1 MPADAVRPVSSNM
14 IHALMMAA
22 IAVDEDTAVR
32 CVVLTGAG
40 RLFCGG
46 GDVARFVESGD
57 HLPTFLKEITI
68 YINAAISRLAR
79 MDKPLIVA
87 VNGPAAGAG
96 LGLALL
102 GDIVL
107 ASSTATFTTAYT
119 GIGLSPDGGVS
130 RSEEHT
136 SELQSLMRTS
146 YAVFCLKKKNKQKKK
161 QPKQI

>member
-57 HLPTFLKEITI
+57 HLPTLLKEIPI

-79 MDKPLIVA
+79 MDTPLI
-87 VNGPAAGAG
+87 G
-96 LGLALL
+96 
-102 GDIVL
+102 
-107 ASSTATFTTAYT
+107 
-119 GIGLSPDGGVS
+119 
-130 RSEEHT
+130 EHT
-136 SELQSLMRTS
+136 SELQSQIRTS
-146 YAVFCLKKKNKQKKK
+146 
-161 QPKQI
+161 

>member
-119 GIGLSPDGGVS
+119 GIGLSPDGGV
-130 RSEEHT
+130 RGCAGGLGGGT
-136 SELQSLMRTS
+136 IFRC
-146 YAVFCLKKKNKQKKK
+146 F
-161 QPKQI
+161 